1 MSGGSVS
8 SAGGGWCSLWTLAG
22 PFDPLEEPLMTKR
35 FGYPLLGLFV
45 LYLIS
50 LNAAETGRR
59 GNDFLAIVGG
69 LASAMLDFLRGL
81 AGDGAIT
88 QALGVVGL

>member
-1 MSGGSVS
+1 M
-8 SAGGGWCSLWTLAG
+8 A
-22 PFDPLEEPLMTKR
+22 KR

-50 LNAAETGRR
+50 LNATETGER

-69 LASAMLDFLRGL
+69 VVNAMLDFMRGL
-81 AGDGAIT
+81 AGDNAAT
-88 QALGVVGL
+88 QALGFIGL

>member
-1 MSGGSVS
+1 
-8 SAGGGWCSLWTLAG
+8 
-22 PFDPLEEPLMTKR
+22 MTKR

-50 LNAAETGRR
+50 LNATETGNR

-81 AGDGAIT
+81 AGDGGVT
-88 QALGVVGL
+88 QAVGQIIGL